1 MALKKNSRR
10 TGIGSAVKSLG
21 SAVTSSVKSQAQKAG
36 VTGSSGGSSSGGRV
50 SQDIRDSSTAKGA
63 ALGSL
68 ATGGSAL
75 GSLAGGIVGAISS
88 ALRNNGSGTGGSTH
102 WSPSQSTGSSGIA
115 GSSGY
120 IPFDPSGNDY
130 AGMAGMSS
138 IDRAALAAAGAAW
151 NQANARG
158 DQAAKD
164 AAHAQAEAIRS
175 RYAYSGGGDGSQYI
189 PTGNNYTQELNQL
202 KAQLEEVAAQK
213 PQYSGDKYDTS
224 SIIDQLTGM
233 DYADWTKSDQY
244 KALADRYGAQGQ
256 MSMQDV
262 LGQISSRTG
271 GLASSYA
278 ATAAQQQYNDYM
290 AQLEEIAR
298 QMYSGDRRDL
308 IENLGVMN
316 DANSVG
322 YNRYLNELGQYNTD
336 YSNLYNQYRD
346 LIGDSQWNQNFQY
359 QQNRDSISDKRYDQE
374 YADSRSDY
382 ADSQTATSKADAQ
395 NRINAYAAEGVDLT
409 YEQAMDEV
417 AADRSGR
424 MINDEAA
431 LDDFIEKHRDDRTL
445 LQKVRDAIRA
455 LVSKLTGAEKKKAQ
469 TAQGKLTAAL
479 EAAAKQA
486 ESLETNKNAAQTD
499 GEARFSIKRTAQM
512 TLAQQLKMFYDG
524 KMASS
529 DAFYFGVT
537 PAVLEKSGFD
547 ALPLAMTIGDF
558 RKSTQKKHN
567 IPRRVLK
574 NLMGNLASP
583 LFSFGSGD
591 RAGIVL
597 NDIDGDGYTLLAAL
611 ERGTDMDRKPVNVI
625 NSLYGLE
632 HPAEWIKNQID
643 SGNEFVLYDEK
654 RANAFLQT
662 YGYMASVG
670 DGIRSTGESVT
681 QNGAEVKTKFSLK
694 TPVEETDKL
703 LALHNKDENS
713 ILAAIKLGGLPMP
726 SIAIVKARDGHTKYG
741 PISLVFSKDTI
752 DPQLFRANKV
762 YGGDAWTP
770 TAPRVDYPVNSK
782 KASQVEHVHHGG
794 EPGHNAG
801 ADPKSAAVAICT
813 ACP

>member
-75 GSLAGGIVGAISS
+75 GSLAGGIAGAISS

-278 ATAAQQQYNDYM
+278 TTAAQQQYNDYM

-395 NRINAYAAEGVDLT
+395 NRINAYLAAYGAVADLDPSLVSASGYT
-409 YEQAMDEV
+409 QSELNTLARYYAEQKAMEQA
-417 AADRSGR
+417 ATARSGGSSSGSSR
-424 MINDEAA
+424 SSSRSGSFKSTSSGKQDYSGLFRAARESGYPKSFIANNSKKYGFTSSSGLYEEYNDWLDNQGTGKDVTSLNYDEDSGIFTWNGKNYNSASGLSSALSQAGLTEQEA
-431 LDDFIEKHRDDRTL
+431 
-445 LQKVRDAIRA
+445 
-455 LVSKLTGAEKKKAQ
+455 
-469 TAQGKLTAAL
+469 
-479 EAAAKQA
+479 
-486 ESLETNKNAAQTD
+486 ET
-499 GEARFSIKRTAQM
+499 IKRK
-512 TLAQQLKMFYDG
+512 LKMF
-524 KMASS
+524 
-529 DAFYFGVT
+529 
-537 PAVLEKSGFD
+537 GF
-547 ALPLAMTIGDF
+547 
-558 RKSTQKKHN
+558 
-567 IPRRVLK
+567 
-574 NLMGNLASP
+574 
-583 LFSFGSGD
+583 
-591 RAGIVL
+591 
-597 NDIDGDGYTLLAAL
+597 
-611 ERGTDMDRKPVNVI
+611 
-625 NSLYGLE
+625 
-632 HPAEWIKNQID
+632 
-643 SGNEFVLYDEK
+643 
-654 RANAFLQT
+654 NA
-662 YGYMASVG
+662 
-670 DGIRSTGESVT
+670 
-681 QNGAEVKTKFSLK
+681 
-694 TPVEETDKL
+694 
-703 LALHNKDENS
+703 
-713 ILAAIKLGGLPMP
+713 
-726 SIAIVKARDGHTKYG
+726 
-741 PISLVFSKDTI
+741 
-752 DPQLFRANKV
+752 
-762 YGGDAWTP
+762 
-770 TAPRVDYPVNSK
+770 
-782 KASQVEHVHHGG
+782 
-794 EPGHNAG
+794 
-801 ADPKSAAVAICT
+801 
-813 ACP
+813 

>member
-36 VTGSSGGSSSGGRV
+36 VTGSSGGDRV
-50 SQDIRDSSTAKGA
+50 SQDIRGSGSSGGTSSGSKSTGSSTAKGA
-63 ALGSL
+63 ALGGL
-68 ATGGSAL
+68 ATGGSAI
-75 GSLAGGIVGAISS
+75 GSLIGGIAGAVSNAIKNNQSGGGSS
-88 ALRNNGSGTGGSTH
+88 GGSTGGSSSGTH
-102 WSPSQSTGSSGIA
+102 WSPSQSTGSSG
-115 GSSGY
+115 GY
-120 IPFDPSGNDY
+120 IPYDPSGNDY
-130 AGMAGMSS
+130 ASMAGMSS

-278 ATAAQQQYNDYM
+278 TTAAQQQYNDYM

-395 NRINAYAAEGVDLT
+395 NRINAYLAAYGAVADLDPSLVSASGYT
-409 YEQAMDEV
+409 QSELNTLARYYTEQKAMEQA
-417 AADRSGR
+417 AAARSGGSSSGSSR
-424 MINDEAA
+424 SSSRSGSFKSTSSGAQDYSGLFEAA
-431 LDDFIEKHRDDRTL
+431 QQSGYPKSFI
-445 LQKVRDAIRA
+445 ANNY
-455 LVSKLTGAEKKKAQ
+455 KKYGF
-469 TAQGKLTAAL
+469 T
-479 EAAAKQA
+479 
-486 ESLETNKNAAQTD
+486 
-499 GEARFSIKRTAQM
+499 
-512 TLAQQLKMFYDG
+512 
-524 KMASS
+524 SS
-529 DAFYFGVT
+529 
-537 PAVLEKSGFD
+537 SG
-547 ALPLAMTIGDF
+547 
-558 RKSTQKKHN
+558 
-567 IPRRVLK
+567 
-574 NLMGNLASP
+574 
-583 LFSFGSGD
+583 
-591 RAGIVL
+591 
-597 NDIDGDGYTLLAAL
+597 
-611 ERGTDMDRKPVNVI
+611 
-625 NSLYGLE
+625 
-632 HPAEWIKNQID
+632 
-643 SGNEFVLYDEK
+643 LYDEYQDWGSGSSGGSDDYSLADLNTADVLNLGLGPVSFDRIEK
-654 RANAFLQT
+654 LIESGEVVTSPGDDGRLHVKWAKKNTQ
-662 YGYMASVG
+662 YNPASG
-670 DGIRSTGESVT
+670 
-681 QNGAEVKTKFSLK
+681 
-694 TPVEETDKL
+694 
-703 LALHNKDENS
+703 
-713 ILAAIKLGGLPMP
+713 
-726 SIAIVKARDGHTKYG
+726 TKY
-741 PISLVFSKDTI
+741 
-752 DPQLFRANKV
+752 DP
-762 YGGDAWTP
+762 YGLL
-770 TAPRVDYPVNSK
+770 K
-782 KASQVEHVHHGG
+782 
-794 EPGHNAG
+794 
-801 ADPKSAAVAICT
+801 
-813 ACP
+813 

>member
-36 VTGSSGGSSSGGRV
+36 VTGSSGGDRV
-50 SQDIRDSSTAKGA
+50 SQDIRGSGSFGGTSSGSKSTGSSIAKGA
-63 ALGSL
+63 ALGGL
-68 ATGGSAL
+68 ATGGSAI
-75 GSLAGGIVGAISS
+75 GSLIGGIAGAVSNAIK
-88 ALRNNGSGTGGSTH
+88 NNQSGGGSSGGSSSGTH
-102 WSPSQSTGSSGIA
+102 WSPSQSTGSSG
-115 GSSGY
+115 GY
-120 IPFDPSGNDY
+120 IPYDPSGNDY
-130 AGMAGMSS
+130 ASMAGMSS

-164 AAHAQAEAIRS
+164 AAHAQAEAIRR

-278 ATAAQQQYNDYM
+278 TTAAQQKYNDYM

-374 YADSRSDY
+374 YSDSRRDY

-395 NRINAYAAEGVDLT
+395 NRINAYLAAYGAVADLDPSLVSASGYT
-409 YEQAMDEV
+409 QSELNTLARYYAEQKAMEQA
-417 AADRSGR
+417 
-424 MINDEAA
+424 
-431 LDDFIEKHRDDRTL
+431 
-445 LQKVRDAIRA
+445 
-455 LVSKLTGAEKKKAQ
+455 
-469 TAQGKLTAAL
+469 
-479 EAAAKQA
+479 AAAKKASGSSGSKSGSKSSGSQNYSGLFRA
-486 ESLETNKNAAQTD
+486 ARESGYPKSFIANNAKKY
-499 GEARFSIKRTAQM
+499 GFSSSSGLYDEYSDWLDNQSTGKDVTSLNYDEDSGIFTW
-512 TLAQQLKMFYDG
+512 DG
-524 KMASS
+524 KNYNSASKLS
-529 DAFYFGVT
+529 DAMSKAGLTENEGEILKRKLRMF
-537 PAVLEKSGFD
+537 GFD
-547 ALPLAMTIGDF
+547 A
-558 RKSTQKKHN
+558 
-567 IPRRVLK
+567 
-574 NLMGNLASP
+574 
-583 LFSFGSGD
+583 
-591 RAGIVL
+591 
-597 NDIDGDGYTLLAAL
+597 
-611 ERGTDMDRKPVNVI
+611 
-625 NSLYGLE
+625 
-632 HPAEWIKNQID
+632 
-643 SGNEFVLYDEK
+643 
-654 RANAFLQT
+654 
-662 YGYMASVG
+662 
-670 DGIRSTGESVT
+670 
-681 QNGAEVKTKFSLK
+681 
-694 TPVEETDKL
+694 
-703 LALHNKDENS
+703 
-713 ILAAIKLGGLPMP
+713 
-726 SIAIVKARDGHTKYG
+726 
-741 PISLVFSKDTI
+741 
-752 DPQLFRANKV
+752 
-762 YGGDAWTP
+762 
-770 TAPRVDYPVNSK
+770 
-782 KASQVEHVHHGG
+782 
-794 EPGHNAG
+794 
-801 ADPKSAAVAICT
+801 
-813 ACP
+813 

>member
-298 QMYSGDRRDL
+298 QMYSGDRSDL

-395 NRINAYAAEGVDLT
+395 NRINAYLAAYGAVADLDPSLVSASGYT
-409 YEQAMDEV
+409 QSELNTLARYYAEQKAMEQA
-417 AADRSGR
+417 ATARSGGSSSGSSR
-424 MINDEAA
+424 SSSRSGSFKSTSSGAQDYSGLFEAA
-431 LDDFIEKHRDDRTL
+431 QQSGYPKSFI
-445 LQKVRDAIRA
+445 ANNY
-455 LVSKLTGAEKKKAQ
+455 KKYGF
-469 TAQGKLTAAL
+469 T
-479 EAAAKQA
+479 
-486 ESLETNKNAAQTD
+486 
-499 GEARFSIKRTAQM
+499 
-512 TLAQQLKMFYDG
+512 
-524 KMASS
+524 SS
-529 DAFYFGVT
+529 
-537 PAVLEKSGFD
+537 SG
-547 ALPLAMTIGDF
+547 
-558 RKSTQKKHN
+558 
-567 IPRRVLK
+567 
-574 NLMGNLASP
+574 
-583 LFSFGSGD
+583 
-591 RAGIVL
+591 
-597 NDIDGDGYTLLAAL
+597 
-611 ERGTDMDRKPVNVI
+611 
-625 NSLYGLE
+625 
-632 HPAEWIKNQID
+632 
-643 SGNEFVLYDEK
+643 LYDEYQDWGSGSSGGSDDYSLADLNTADVLNLGLGPVSFDRIEK
-654 RANAFLQT
+654 LIESGEVVTSPGDDGRLHVKWAKKNTQ
-662 YGYMASVG
+662 YNPASG
-670 DGIRSTGESVT
+670 
-681 QNGAEVKTKFSLK
+681 
-694 TPVEETDKL
+694 
-703 LALHNKDENS
+703 
-713 ILAAIKLGGLPMP
+713 
-726 SIAIVKARDGHTKYG
+726 TKY
-741 PISLVFSKDTI
+741 
-752 DPQLFRANKV
+752 DP
-762 YGGDAWTP
+762 YGLL
-770 TAPRVDYPVNSK
+770 K
-782 KASQVEHVHHGG
+782 
-794 EPGHNAG
+794 
-801 ADPKSAAVAICT
+801 
-813 ACP
+813 

>member
-298 QMYSGDRRDL
+298 QMYSGDRSDL

-395 NRINAYAAEGVDLT
+395 NRINAYLAAYGAVADLDPSLVSASGYT
-409 YEQAMDEV
+409 QSELNTLARYYAEQKAMEQA
-417 AADRSGR
+417 ATARSGGSSGGSSR
-424 MINDEAA
+424 SSSRSGSFKSTSSGKQDYSGLFRAARESGYPKSFIANNSKKYGFTSSSGLYDEYNDWLDNQGTGKDVTSLNYDEDSGIFTWNGKNYNSASGLSSALSQAGLTEQEA
-431 LDDFIEKHRDDRTL
+431 
-445 LQKVRDAIRA
+445 
-455 LVSKLTGAEKKKAQ
+455 
-469 TAQGKLTAAL
+469 
-479 EAAAKQA
+479 
-486 ESLETNKNAAQTD
+486 ET
-499 GEARFSIKRTAQM
+499 IKRK
-512 TLAQQLKMFYDG
+512 LKMF
-524 KMASS
+524 
-529 DAFYFGVT
+529 
-537 PAVLEKSGFD
+537 GF
-547 ALPLAMTIGDF
+547 
-558 RKSTQKKHN
+558 
-567 IPRRVLK
+567 
-574 NLMGNLASP
+574 
-583 LFSFGSGD
+583 
-591 RAGIVL
+591 
-597 NDIDGDGYTLLAAL
+597 
-611 ERGTDMDRKPVNVI
+611 
-625 NSLYGLE
+625 
-632 HPAEWIKNQID
+632 
-643 SGNEFVLYDEK
+643 
-654 RANAFLQT
+654 NA
-662 YGYMASVG
+662 
-670 DGIRSTGESVT
+670 
-681 QNGAEVKTKFSLK
+681 
-694 TPVEETDKL
+694 
-703 LALHNKDENS
+703 
-713 ILAAIKLGGLPMP
+713 
-726 SIAIVKARDGHTKYG
+726 
-741 PISLVFSKDTI
+741 
-752 DPQLFRANKV
+752 
-762 YGGDAWTP
+762 
-770 TAPRVDYPVNSK
+770 
-782 KASQVEHVHHGG
+782 
-794 EPGHNAG
+794 
-801 ADPKSAAVAICT
+801 
-813 ACP
+813 

>member
-1 MALKKNSRR
+1 MALKHSRR
-10 TGIGSAVKSLG
+10 TGVGSAVKSLG

-36 VTGSSGGSSSGGRV
+36 VTGSSGGDRV
-50 SQDIRDSSTAKGA
+50 SQDIRGSGSKSTGSSTAKGA
-63 ALGSL
+63 ALGGL
-68 ATGGSAL
+68 ATGGSAI
-75 GSLAGGIVGAISS
+75 GSLIGGIAGAVSNAIK
-88 ALRNNGSGTGGSTH
+88 NNQSGGGGSGGSTGGSSSGTH
-102 WSPSQSTGSSGIA
+102 WSPSQSTGSSG
-115 GSSGY
+115 GY
-120 IPFDPSGNDY
+120 IPYDPSGNDY
-130 AGMAGMSS
+130 ASMAGMSS

-278 ATAAQQQYNDYM
+278 TTAAQQQYNDYM

-298 QMYSGDRRDL
+298 QMYSGDRSDL

-395 NRINAYAAEGVDLT
+395 NRINAYLAAYGAVADLDPSLVSASGYT
-409 YEQAMDEV
+409 QSELNTLARYYAEQKAMEQA
-417 AADRSGR
+417 
-424 MINDEAA
+424 
-431 LDDFIEKHRDDRTL
+431 
-445 LQKVRDAIRA
+445 
-455 LVSKLTGAEKKKAQ
+455 
-469 TAQGKLTAAL
+469 
-479 EAAAKQA
+479 AAAKKASGSSGSKSGSKSSGSQNYSGLFRA
-486 ESLETNKNAAQTD
+486 ARESGYPKSFIANNAKKY
-499 GEARFSIKRTAQM
+499 GFSSSSGLYDEYSDWLDNQSTGKDVTSLNYDEDSGIFTW
-512 TLAQQLKMFYDG
+512 DG
-524 KMASS
+524 KNYNSASKLS
-529 DAFYFGVT
+529 DAMSKAGLTENEGEILKRKLRMF
-537 PAVLEKSGFD
+537 GFD
-547 ALPLAMTIGDF
+547 A
-558 RKSTQKKHN
+558 
-567 IPRRVLK
+567 
-574 NLMGNLASP
+574 
-583 LFSFGSGD
+583 
-591 RAGIVL
+591 
-597 NDIDGDGYTLLAAL
+597 
-611 ERGTDMDRKPVNVI
+611 
-625 NSLYGLE
+625 
-632 HPAEWIKNQID
+632 
-643 SGNEFVLYDEK
+643 
-654 RANAFLQT
+654 
-662 YGYMASVG
+662 
-670 DGIRSTGESVT
+670 
-681 QNGAEVKTKFSLK
+681 
-694 TPVEETDKL
+694 
-703 LALHNKDENS
+703 
-713 ILAAIKLGGLPMP
+713 
-726 SIAIVKARDGHTKYG
+726 
-741 PISLVFSKDTI
+741 
-752 DPQLFRANKV
+752 
-762 YGGDAWTP
+762 
-770 TAPRVDYPVNSK
+770 
-782 KASQVEHVHHGG
+782 
-794 EPGHNAG
+794 
-801 ADPKSAAVAICT
+801 
-813 ACP
+813 

>member
-102 WSPSQSTGSSGIA
+102 WSPSQSTGSSGSS
-115 GSSGY
+115 GNSGY

-290 AQLEEIAR
+290 AQLEEVAR
-298 QMYSGDRRDL
+298 QMYSSDRSDL
-308 IENLGVMN
+308 IQNIGVMN
-316 DANSVG
+316 DANSVH
-322 YNRYLNELGQYNTD
+322 YNRYLDELGQYNTD
-336 YSNLYNQYRD
+336 YSRLYNQYRD

-374 YADSRSDY
+374 YTDSRSDY
-382 ADSQTATSKADAQ
+382 ADSKAAESKTDAQ
-395 NRINAYAAEGVDLT
+395 NRINAYLAAYGAVADLDPSLVSASGYT
-409 YEQAMDEV
+409 QSELNTLARYYAEQKAMEQA
-417 AADRSGR
+417 AAARSGGSSSGSSR
-424 MINDEAA
+424 
-431 LDDFIEKHRDDRTL
+431 RSSP
-445 LQKVRDAIRA
+445 AIPRA
-455 LVSKLTGAEKKKAQ
+455 LSPTTIRNTALPAVPGCMTNIRTGEAGAP
-469 TAQGKLTAAL
+469 
-479 EAAAKQA
+479 AAA
-486 ESLETNKNAAQTD
+486 TT
-499 GEARFSIKRTAQM
+499 
-512 TLAQQLKMFYDG
+512 
-524 KMASS
+524 
-529 DAFYFGVT
+529 
-537 PAVLEKSGFD
+537 
-547 ALPLAMTIGDF
+547 
-558 RKSTQKKHN
+558 
-567 IPRRVLK
+567 
-574 NLMGNLASP
+574 
-583 LFSFGSGD
+583 
-591 RAGIVL
+591 IVL
-597 NDIDGDGYTLLAAL
+597 
-611 ERGTDMDRKPVNVI
+611 
-625 NSLYGLE
+625 
-632 HPAEWIKNQID
+632 
-643 SGNEFVLYDEK
+643 
-654 RANAFLQT
+654 QT
-662 YGYMASVG
+662 
-670 DGIRSTGESVT
+670 
-681 QNGAEVKTKFSLK
+681 
-694 TPVEETDKL
+694 
-703 LALHNKDENS
+703 
-713 ILAAIKLGGLPMP
+713 
-726 SIAIVKARDGHTKYG
+726 
-741 PISLVFSKDTI
+741 
-752 DPQLFRANKV
+752 
-762 YGGDAWTP
+762 
-770 TAPRVDYPVNSK
+770 
-782 KASQVEHVHHGG
+782 
-794 EPGHNAG
+794 
-801 ADPKSAAVAICT
+801 
-813 ACP
+813 

>member
-1 MALKKNSRR
+1 MALKSSRR

-278 ATAAQQQYNDYM
+278 TTAAQQQYNDYM

-395 NRINAYAAEGVDLT
+395 NRINAYLAAYGAVADLDPSLVSASGYT
-409 YEQAMDEV
+409 QSELNTLARYYAEQKAMEQA
-417 AADRSGR
+417 ATARSGGSSSGSSR
-424 MINDEAA
+424 SSSRSGSFKSTSSGKQDYSGLFRAARESGYPKSFIANNSKKYGFTSSSGLYDEYNDW
-431 LDDFIEKHRDDRTL
+431 LDNQGTGKDVTSLNYDEDSGIFTWDGKNYNS
-445 LQKVRDAIRA
+445 
-455 LVSKLTGAEKKKAQ
+455 VSKL
-469 TAQGKLTAAL
+469 
-479 EAAAKQA
+479 
-486 ESLETNKNAAQTD
+486 
-499 GEARFSIKRTAQM
+499 
-512 TLAQQLKMFYDG
+512 
-524 KMASS
+524 S
-529 DAFYFGVT
+529 DAMSKAGLTENEGEILKRKLSMF
-537 PAVLEKSGFD
+537 GFD
-547 ALPLAMTIGDF
+547 A
-558 RKSTQKKHN
+558 
-567 IPRRVLK
+567 
-574 NLMGNLASP
+574 
-583 LFSFGSGD
+583 
-591 RAGIVL
+591 
-597 NDIDGDGYTLLAAL
+597 
-611 ERGTDMDRKPVNVI
+611 
-625 NSLYGLE
+625 
-632 HPAEWIKNQID
+632 
-643 SGNEFVLYDEK
+643 
-654 RANAFLQT
+654 
-662 YGYMASVG
+662 
-670 DGIRSTGESVT
+670 
-681 QNGAEVKTKFSLK
+681 
-694 TPVEETDKL
+694 
-703 LALHNKDENS
+703 
-713 ILAAIKLGGLPMP
+713 
-726 SIAIVKARDGHTKYG
+726 
-741 PISLVFSKDTI
+741 
-752 DPQLFRANKV
+752 
-762 YGGDAWTP
+762 
-770 TAPRVDYPVNSK
+770 
-782 KASQVEHVHHGG
+782 
-794 EPGHNAG
+794 
-801 ADPKSAAVAICT
+801 
-813 ACP
+813 

>member
-1 MALKKNSRR
+1 MALKSSRR

-102 WSPSQSTGSSGIA
+102 WSPSQSTGSNGSAGSS

-202 KAQLEEVAAQK
+202 KAQLEAAAAQK

-278 ATAAQQQYNDYM
+278 TTAAQQQYNNYM

-298 QMYSGDRRDL
+298 QMYSGDRSDL

-395 NRINAYAAEGVDLT
+395 NRINAYLAAYGAVADLDPSLVSASGYT
-409 YEQAMDEV
+409 QSELNTLARYYAEQKAMEQA
-417 AADRSGR
+417 
-424 MINDEAA
+424 
-431 LDDFIEKHRDDRTL
+431 
-445 LQKVRDAIRA
+445 
-455 LVSKLTGAEKKKAQ
+455 
-469 TAQGKLTAAL
+469 
-479 EAAAKQA
+479 AAAKKARSSSGSKSGSKSSGSQDYSGLFRAARESGYPKSFIDNNSKKYGFTSSSGLYDEYNDWLDNQGTGKDVTSLNYDEDSGIFTWNGKNYNSASGLSSALSQA
-486 ESLETNKNAAQTD
+486 GLTEQEAET
-499 GEARFSIKRTAQM
+499 IKRK
-512 TLAQQLKMFYDG
+512 LKMF
-524 KMASS
+524 
-529 DAFYFGVT
+529 
-537 PAVLEKSGFD
+537 GF
-547 ALPLAMTIGDF
+547 
-558 RKSTQKKHN
+558 
-567 IPRRVLK
+567 
-574 NLMGNLASP
+574 
-583 LFSFGSGD
+583 
-591 RAGIVL
+591 
-597 NDIDGDGYTLLAAL
+597 
-611 ERGTDMDRKPVNVI
+611 
-625 NSLYGLE
+625 
-632 HPAEWIKNQID
+632 
-643 SGNEFVLYDEK
+643 
-654 RANAFLQT
+654 NA
-662 YGYMASVG
+662 
-670 DGIRSTGESVT
+670 
-681 QNGAEVKTKFSLK
+681 
-694 TPVEETDKL
+694 
-703 LALHNKDENS
+703 
-713 ILAAIKLGGLPMP
+713 
-726 SIAIVKARDGHTKYG
+726 
-741 PISLVFSKDTI
+741 
-752 DPQLFRANKV
+752 
-762 YGGDAWTP
+762 
-770 TAPRVDYPVNSK
+770 
-782 KASQVEHVHHGG
+782 
-794 EPGHNAG
+794 
-801 ADPKSAAVAICT
+801 
-813 ACP
+813 